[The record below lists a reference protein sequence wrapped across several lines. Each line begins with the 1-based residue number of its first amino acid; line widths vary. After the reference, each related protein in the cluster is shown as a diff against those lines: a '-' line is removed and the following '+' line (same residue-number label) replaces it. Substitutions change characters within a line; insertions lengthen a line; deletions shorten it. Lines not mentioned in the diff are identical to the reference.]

1 MSEKNLIAYAAQPI
15 EDVSASEVC
24 CEESRSLM
32 KCSVRAI
39 VTTNFRYVGSNRVGR
54 LPGDKAMKMQVTQDA
69 CTPKRGQCI
78 Q

>member
-1 MSEKNLIAYAAQPI
+1 MSEKSLIASFAQPI
-15 EDVSASEVC
+15 EDVAASEVC

-39 VTTNFRYVGSNRVGR
+39 VTTNFGYMGSNRAGR
-54 LPGDKAMKMQVTQDA
+54 LPGDKAMKMQVSQDA
-69 CTPKRGQCI
+69 CTPKRGKSI